1 MSVPRA
7 IPRDGIDA
15 WLHDIE
21 FLKEVASPS
30 ALDLGE
36 VERRTLVPS
45 DRVPVGPS
53 GKELS
58 HVIMAL
64 LKPRQHAIG
73 APDAVMEMPQVSFR
87 DSVPPLVGDIAASAA
102 WARTAGDPAVHG
114 FEVLTKM
121 RYNLLAKAYVLRA
134 REVRAGF
141 AARPLLAGA
150 RRRRRAANPFSRTW
164 SPLITRVRPWRGRLA
179 RSLAGR
185 GDPAARTP
193 PHRILQW
200 L

>member
-1 MSVPRA
+1 MSAPRA

-36 VERRTLVPS
+36 AERRTLVPS

-58 HVIMAL
+58 HVVMAL

-73 APDAVMEMPQVSFR
+73 APDAVLEMPQVSFR
-87 DSVPPLVGDIAASAA
+87 DSVPPLVADIAATAS

-134 REVRAGF
+134 REVRTGF
-141 AARPLLAGA
+141 WAAAWLWPSAAAAAQLTPFLGHGA
-150 RRRRRAANPFSRTW
+150 YNRR
-164 SPLITRVRPWRGRLA
+164 G
-179 RSLAGR
+179 
-185 GDPAARTP
+185 
-193 PHRILQW
+193 
-200 L
+200 